1 MTLAA
6 ETATPPLGR
15 AQPILQVEDLRTHF
29 AARHASG
36 TKRLVRAVDG
46 VSFSIALGETLALV
60 GESGCG
66 KSTVGRTVVRLI
78 DPTAGHI
85 MLEGQDITRKG
96 EKQLRPLRRKM
107 QMVFQDPYSS
117 LDPRMTVGQAIAEPL
132 EIHGLLDRR
141 DRRARVL
148 ELLNRVGLGARH
160 LDCYPHEFSGGQRQ
174 RIGIA
179 RALTLNPKVII
190 ADEPV
195 SALDVS
201 IQAQVINLL
210 LDLQQQLGL
219 AYLFISHD
227 LALVRHISDRVAVM
241 YLGRIAE
248 LAETQ
253 ALFAAPLHPYTDALL
268 ASAPRPS
275 RKGNRKPLAGEVP
288 DPANPPAGC
297 AFHPRCPFAQA
308 RCRSEAPPLRELA
321 PGRSAACHFP
331 LSAT

>member
-1 MTLAA
+1 MTIA
-6 ETATPPLGR
+6 ETTMPTATCT
-15 AQPILQVEDLRTHF
+15 QPILQVEELHTHF

-36 TKRLVRAVDG
+36 GRRLVRAVDG
-46 VSFSIALGETLALV
+46 VSFSIAPGETLAVV

-78 DPTAGHI
+78 NPTSGRI
-85 MLEGQDITRKG
+85 VLEGEDITRTR

-117 LDPRMTVGQAIAEPL
+117 LDPHMTVGEAIAEPL
-132 EIHGLLDRR
+132 EIHGLLDRSR
-141 DRRARVL
+141 RRARVL
-148 ELLNRVGLGARH
+148 ELLERVGLGAQY
-160 LDCYPHEFSGGQRQ
+160 LDRYPHEFSGGQRQ
-174 RIGIA
+174 RVGIA
-179 RALTLNPKVII
+179 RALTLNPKLII

-227 LALVRHISDRVAVM
+227 LAVVRHISDRVAVM
-241 YLGRIAE
+241 YLGRIVE
-248 LAETQ
+248 LAATEQ
-253 ALFAAPLHPYTDALL
+253 LFAAPLHPYTDALL
-268 ASAPRPS
+268 ASAPRTS
-275 RKGNRKPLAGEVP
+275 RKGSRKPLSGEVP

-297 AFHPRCPFAQA
+297 AFHPRCRFAQA
-308 RCRSEAPPLRELA
+308 RCRAEAPPLRDLA
-321 PGRSAACHFP
+321 PGRFAGCHFP
-331 LSAT
+331 LTGT